1 MRAVIDRLGRDLTVS
16 KLEQPD
22 AFLRFR
28 QLDTLGRFDPGAF
41 ASVDLVLPDPVMDRG
56 SGDAEFNDGSNDVLS
71 GTGESDGSSSEL
83 DREGSWD
90 G

>member
-1 MRAVIDRLGRDLTVS
+1 MRAVIDRLGSDLTVS

-28 QLDTLGRFDPGAF
+28 QLDSLGCFDPGAF
-41 ASVDLVLPDPVMDRG
+41 APVDLVLPDPGMDRG

-71 GTGESDGSSSEL
+71 GTGERDGSSSEL

>member
-1 MRAVIDRLGRDLTVS
+1 MRAVIDRLGSDLTVS

-41 ASVDLVLPDPVMDRG
+41 APVVVVLLDPVMDRG
-56 SGDAEFNDGSNDVLS
+56 SGDAEINDGSGDVLA
-71 GTGESDGSSSEL
+71 GADERDGSPSEL